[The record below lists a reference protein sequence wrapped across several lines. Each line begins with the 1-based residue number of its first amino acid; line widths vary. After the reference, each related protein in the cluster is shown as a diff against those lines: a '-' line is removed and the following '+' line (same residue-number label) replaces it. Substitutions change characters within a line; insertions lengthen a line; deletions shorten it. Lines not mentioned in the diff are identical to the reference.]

1 MILEDLVKKEKIKLL
16 IMLRTIEAVIKEDG
30 SVHLLEN
37 IKLDKERKA
46 LVTILDSDISY
57 KNDRVYEIMLMSES
71 SLSKDWLRPE
81 EDEAWKDL

>member
-1 MILEDLVKKEKIKLL
+1 
-16 IMLRTIEAVIKEDG
+16 MLRTLEAVIKEDG

-46 LVTILDSDISY
+46 LVTILDNDISY